1 MCLIVQRHS
10 NWLAFPWAS
19 TSRQSSGR
27 AAGPKCIGPM
37 YVHSME
43 GIACRGF
50 AVHIL
55 GRSPIRRGRLHRSKF
70 FGAKGGAVALNSK
83 VLLCALVMLS
93 LTVGAYEAALFRAGY
108 HAGLRFQATWSLV
121 FLVLLVLWVD
131 MDCRKRKNIYRP
143 YEFGFL
149 VFLFWLPYLP
159 YYLLRTRQAW
169 GLVWLIGFAMLF
181 YCGYWLQWIVYLAR

>member
-1 MCLIVQRHS
+1 
-10 NWLAFPWAS
+10 
-19 TSRQSSGR
+19 
-27 AAGPKCIGPM
+27 M

-131 MDCRKRKNIYRP
+131 MDCRMDDAIGRMDHD
-143 YEFGFL
+143 
-149 VFLFWLPYLP
+149 VASLFEGIWWLPGRMVCEPLSASDRSAY
-159 YYLLRTRQAW
+159 QA
-169 GLVWLIGFAMLF
+169 
-181 YCGYWLQWIVYLAR
+181 IVR